1 MIQLLTNKLFKMK
14 KILGLFLM
22 LFALSTVV
30 ATASTLV
37 KQNLKKEVFI
47 SKEKLAT
54 IEVIQTKVEMAIL
67 DIPDKNISNEIH
79 YTIKSNV
86 FAADPFSNK
95 ETEVQNKDVVWLT
108 NMKSK

>member
-1 MIQLLTNKLFKMK
+1 MK

-22 LFALSTVV
+22 LFALSTIT

-37 KQNLKKEVFI
+37 KENLKKEVFS

-54 IEVIQTKVEMAIL
+54 IEVIQTKVEVAIPVL
-67 DIPDKNISNEIH
+67 PDKVISERIH
-79 YTIKSNV
+79 YTKKENV
-86 FAADPFSNK
+86 FAADTFSNK
-95 ETEVQNKDVVWLT
+95 EAEVQNKDVVWLT